1 MDENSYQLEQQL
13 QTLQKQQREAETTLE
28 ALKREQNDQAWLEE
42 DFSRICHEEQEA
54 MAYLRDV
61 WQSAKATSFGHYL
74 EDVHEQEKASWR
86 KQFQAKEAEIQT
98 KLASCQKTMHQLE
111 NQQRSIR
118 KELIQ

>member
-1 MDENSYQLEQQL
+1 
-13 QTLQKQQREAETTLE
+13 
-28 ALKREQNDQAWLEE
+28 EE

-74 EDVHEQEKASWR
+74 EDVHEQEKTSWR
-86 KQFQAKEAEIQT
+86 KQFQAKEAEMQT

>member
-42 DFSRICHEEQEA
+42 DFS
-54 MAYLRDV
+54 
-61 WQSAKATSFGHYL
+61 
-74 EDVHEQEKASWR
+74 SWR
-86 KQFQAKEAEIQT
+86 KQFQAKEAEMQT

>member
-74 EDVHEQEKASWR
+74 EDVHEQEKTSWR
-86 KQFQAKEAEIQT
+86 KQFQAKEAEMQT